1 MKEYIHK
8 ARALSERDN
17 LLCVIPFHV
26 VVDINYLVSNDLVSL
41 GLVQNA

>member
-1 MKEYIHK
+1 MKEYILK

-26 VVDINYLVSNDLVSL
+26 VVDRSYIVSNDLVSL
-41 GLVQNA
+41 GLVKN